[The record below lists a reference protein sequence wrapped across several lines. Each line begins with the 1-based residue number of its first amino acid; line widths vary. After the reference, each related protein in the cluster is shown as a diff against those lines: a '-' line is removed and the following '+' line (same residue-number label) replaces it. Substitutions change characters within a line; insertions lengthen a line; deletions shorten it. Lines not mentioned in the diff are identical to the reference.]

1 MSMEQYNNKIGY
13 DHLTGFPDMKRFF
26 ELAEDFFEDNAGCGI
41 GSAMLFMD
49 LCGMKAFNQRYG
61 YTEGDKLI
69 REVANL
75 LVKHFG
81 KESCCRTTADHFTVY
96 TYSKEL
102 GNRLWE
108 LVKEFRNINSGRTL
122 PVRIG
127 VYDLK
132 LGRVKASTATDRSK
146 IASDSCGNI
155 FESTVRFFDAKML
168 NQFEDRSYVFQN
180 LETAMT
186 DGWIKVYYQPIIRTS
201 NGRVCNE
208 EALVRWI
215 DPEKGHFEPRKI
227 ISILDEA
234 KIAYK
239 LDLFVLEQVLK
250 KLKRQ
255 SEEGLYV
262 VPNSINLSGTDFYS
276 CDIVEE
282 IRKRVDNSGVDHGN
296 IIIEITE
303 RVILDDKDYMMAQIE
318 RFRKHGFSVWLDD
331 FGKSNSS
338 TNILQQIHFDVIKLD
353 ESFISK
359 IEENERSKII
369 ITELVRLASGLG
381 SETVAEGV
389 ETSEQA
395 EFLDEIG
402 CTRLQGYYFCDV
414 VTIEQIFKR
423 YKEGKQIGF
432 ENPKESEYYSALG
445 KVNLYDMSISSY
457 GDDKKLGS
465 YFNTMPMFIIE
476 VNDDGTRLARGN
488 KSFRDYTNAHH
499 PGMLSKR
506 FITKAEIK
514 DNIGSDFLNAM
525 EQCIR
530 DGKPTIVDVRGSDK
544 GVAHLFIRRIAIN
557 PETGVVALAIV
568 ILSYIDNDLEL
579 KHKEALE
586 RIEQERK
593 SYSRIT
599 ALSGNYIC
607 IYSADP
613 ETDHFVQ
620 VVLDK
625 RLNDVGLSEEG
636 DDFYNQVREKGKKV
650 VHVEDKGVFIS
661 SFTKENILYEIESKG
676 VFSLRIRMMFN
687 GKPRFICIRAAKIEE
702 DDGPQIIVGII
713 DEHEQ
718 VKKEM
723 EYARKLTAA
732 KNIANIDALTGVK
745 NKHAYIEAE
754 EQLDERLRNNEDPEF
769 ALAVFDLNGLKKIND
784 TFGHQAGDRY
794 IREGCSQI
802 CKVFQHSPVF
812 RIGGDE
818 FVVIATNHDY
828 HNLDALSAKFSAL
841 NEKNMEYGSVV
852 IAMGVARFHG
862 ESKVSEVFKKAD
874 DCMYENKKY
883 LKECE

>member
-1 MSMEQYNNKIGY
+1 MSMEKINEKINY
-13 DHLTGFPDMKRFF
+13 DHLTGFPDMNRFF
-26 ELAEDFFEDNAGCGI
+26 ELAEDFFESNAGCGI

-61 YTEGDKLI
+61 YTEGDRLI

-75 LVKHFG
+75 LVKYFG
-81 KESCCRTTADHFTVY
+81 KEGCCRTTADHFTVY
-96 TYSKEL
+96 TYSKDL

-108 LVKEFRNINSGRTL
+108 FVKEFRTVNDGRTL

-127 VYDLK
+127 VYDFK
-132 LGRVKASTATDRSK
+132 QGRVGAAIATDRSK
-146 IASDSCGNI
+146 IACDSCGNI

-168 NQFEDRSYVFQN
+168 KKFEDRTYVFEN
-180 LETAMT
+180 LDIAMAE
-186 DGWIKVYYQPIIRTS
+186 GWIKVHYQPIIRTS

-208 EALVRWI
+208 EALVRWT
-215 DPEKGHFEPRKI
+215 DPEKGNFAPRKI
-227 ISILDEA
+227 ISILNEA

-239 LDLFVLEQVLK
+239 LDLFVLDEVLK

-282 IRKRVDNSGVDHGN
+282 IRKRVDDSGVDRGN
-296 IIIEITE
+296 IVIEITE
-303 RVILDDKDYMMAQIE
+303 SVILDDKDYMMAQIE
-318 RFRKHGFSVWLDD
+318 RFRKLGFSVWLDD
-331 FGKSNSS
+331 FGKANSS

-353 ESFISK
+353 ETFISK
-359 IEENERSKII
+359 IENNERSKII

-389 ETSEQA
+389 ETVEQA

-414 VTIEQIFKR
+414 VTIEQIFRR

-445 KVNLYDMSISSY
+445 KVNLYDMSFSLY
-457 GDDKKLGS
+457 GDDEKLGS

-476 VNDDGTRLARGN
+476 VSDDGTKLARGN
-488 KSFRDYTNAHH
+488 KSFRDYTNIHH

-506 FITKAEIK
+506 FITKAEING
-514 DNIGSDFLNAM
+514 NIGSDFLNAM
-525 EQCIR
+525 EQCSR
-530 DGKPTIVDVRGSDK
+530 DGKPTIVDVREKDK

-557 PETGVVALAIV
+557 PESGVVALAVV

-593 SYSRIT
+593 TYSRIT

-607 IYSADP
+607 VYTVDP
-613 ETDHFVQ
+613 VTDHFVQ
-620 VVLDK
+620 VVLDN
-625 RLNDVGLSEEG
+625 RFNEVGLSGEG
-636 DDFYNQVREKGKKV
+636 DAFYDQVIERGSKV
-650 VHVEDKGVFIS
+650 VYVEDKSMFIS
-661 SFTKENILYEIESKG
+661 SFTKENILDEIEGKG
-676 VFSLRIRMMFN
+676 AFVLRIRMMFD
-687 GKPRFICIRAAKIEE
+687 GEPRFTCIRAAKIEE
-702 DDGPQIIVGII
+702 KDGPQIIVGII
-713 DEHEQ
+713 NEHEQ

-723 EYARKLTAA
+723 EYARKLNAA
-732 KNIANIDALTGVK
+732 RSIANIDALTGVK

-754 EQLDERLRNNEDPEF
+754 EQLDDRLRNNEDLEF
-769 ALAVFDLNGLKKIND
+769 ALVVFDLNGLKEIND
-784 TFGHQAGDRY
+784 NFGHQAGDRY
-794 IREGCSQI
+794 IKEGCSQI
-802 CKVFQHSPVF
+802 CKIFQHSPVY

-828 HNLDALSAKFSAL
+828 HNLDALSANFSAL
-841 NEKNMEYGSVV
+841 NEKNMEYGGVV
-852 IAMGVARFHG
+852 IAMGAARYNG
-862 ESKVSEVFKKAD
+862 ENKVSEVFKKAD
-874 DCMYENKKY
+874 DLMYENKKY
-883 LKECE
+883 LKESE